1 MSVSPPDGPRP
12 QFCVRLPHLQENH
25 PHTSP
30 YIRSRCAM
38 SPSCW
43 VKLNFPKTQGIVSL
57 TGTPNTPILLVTQL
71 LHPSRLLTMSPPT
84 SGGALTFP

>member
-1 MSVSPPDGPRP
+1 MFGEAE
-12 QFCVRLPHLQENH
+12 LQ
-25 PHTSP
+25 T
-30 YIRSRCAM
+30 
-38 SPSCW
+38 
-43 VKLNFPKTQGIVSL
+43 FPKTQGIVSL